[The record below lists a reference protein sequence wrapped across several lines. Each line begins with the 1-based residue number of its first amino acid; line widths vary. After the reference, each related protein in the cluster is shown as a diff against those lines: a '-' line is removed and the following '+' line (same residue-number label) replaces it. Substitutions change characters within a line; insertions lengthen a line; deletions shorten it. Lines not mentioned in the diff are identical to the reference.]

1 MYDLHVHTRF
11 SRDSLSEPSKVIEV
25 AKKKGLSGIAITDH
39 NSMQGYMSAR
49 ETARKLGIKIIP
61 GEEVKTSSGEVL
73 AYLISEE
80 VRPYRS
86 PEETIDEIREQGGI
100 AAIAHPFRGRSI
112 RSENIIRLADFVE
125 VANGRSS
132 RKENEKAL
140 ELAKRC
146 GKKGIGGSDAHLL
159 REIGQVVTI
168 GGLRPKRILVRAYP
182 YRPLFIV
189 YSSIVKLIREL

>member
-11 SRDSLSEPSKVIEV
+11 SKDSLSEPSKVIEV

-49 ETARKLGIKIIP
+49 ETARKLEIELIP
-61 GEEVKTSSGEVL
+61 GEEVMTSGGEVL

-86 PEETIDEIREQGGI
+86 PEETIDNIREQGGI

-112 RSENIIRLADFVE
+112 RSESTIKLADFVE

-146 GKKGIGGSDAHLL
+146 GKRGIGGSDAHLL
-159 REIGQVVTI
+159 REIGNVVTI
-168 GGLRPKRILVRAYP
+168 GGLKADGILIRGSS
-182 YRPLFIV
+182 YRPLFII
-189 YSSIVKLIREL
+189 YSSIVKLVREL